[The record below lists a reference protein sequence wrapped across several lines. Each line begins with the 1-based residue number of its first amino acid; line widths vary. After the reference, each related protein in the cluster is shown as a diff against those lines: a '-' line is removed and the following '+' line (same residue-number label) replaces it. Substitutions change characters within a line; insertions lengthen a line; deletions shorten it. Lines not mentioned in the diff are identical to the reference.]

1 MAVAL
6 GECIMHVPGLLERV
20 RLMGLDEVYLVTRVD
35 QRAQVADLLPI
46 IYGQWRL
53 DSVPFLAM
61 EPMPGG
67 GPPEWGV
74 NGNHEA

>member
-20 RLMGLDEVYLVTRVD
+20 RLMGLDEVYLVTPVD

-46 IYGQWRL
+46 IYGQRRL

-61 EPMPGG
+61 EPMPGC
-67 GPPEWGV
+67 GPPEWG
-74 NGNHEA
+74 

>member
-1 MAVAL
+1 
-6 GECIMHVPGLLERV
+6 MHVPGLLERV

-35 QRAQVADLLPI
+35 DQGEVADLLPI
-46 IYGQWRL
+46 VYGQRQI

-61 EPMPGG
+61 EKVPGC
-67 GPPEWGV
+67 GPPEWAV